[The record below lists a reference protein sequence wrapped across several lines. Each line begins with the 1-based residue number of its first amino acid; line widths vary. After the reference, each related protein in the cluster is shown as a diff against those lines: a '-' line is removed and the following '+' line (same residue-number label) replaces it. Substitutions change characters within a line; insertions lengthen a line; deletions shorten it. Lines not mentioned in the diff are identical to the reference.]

1 MNRVGLGDA
10 ELDVDGVRLFPV
22 TAGLAGFTGGVTG
35 VAKTVMGTGL
45 QVAVAYLRGQAER
58 DVVMGAGVAGTAGG
72 EEDGA
77 EAVRRP
83 CTKPGCPACS
93 KSRTTPIL
101 TPAVRASCR
110 WVSPAAIRYARI
122 RLRADPDH
130 ERFTVGWSEDG
141 QPHRQGGDVGHRKRP
156 PGDMATDS
164 IPSVF
169 RHRRWLYHPALAR
182 YAPAVREEAVPD
194 RHPAARR

>member
-83 CTKPGCPACS
+83 CTKPGCPALLQVTDHS
-93 KSRTTPIL
+93 DTD
-101 TPAVRASCR
+101 
-110 WVSPAAIRYARI
+110 AR
-122 RLRADPDH
+122 RPCELSLGESGRDPVRADPA
-130 ERFTVGWSEDG
+130 
-141 QPHRQGGDVGHRKRP
+141 PGG
-156 PGDMATDS
+156 S
-164 IPSVF
+164 
-169 RHRRWLYHPALAR
+169 
-182 YAPAVREEAVPD
+182 
-194 RHPAARR
+194 

>member
-35 VAKTVMGTGL
+35 VAKTVVGTGL

-77 EAVRRP
+77 EAIERLPLTGPVAELTEKVQGRRGGARWPARNSPGPVRR
-83 CTKPGCPACS
+83 
-93 KSRTTPIL
+93 SR
-101 TPAVRASCR
+101 
-110 WVSPAAIRYARI
+110 
-122 RLRADPDH
+122 D
-130 ERFTVGWSEDG
+130 
-141 QPHRQGGDVGHRKRP
+141 
-156 PGDMATDS
+156 
-164 IPSVF
+164 
-169 RHRRWLYHPALAR
+169 
-182 YAPAVREEAVPD
+182 
-194 RHPAARR
+194 